1 MVFCTYTF
9 NLPVVVRDCGSK
21 ADSSGVDAGS
31 NLVRWGVMTITKF
44 TVDELTAER
53 CCLCAYVSGCGSQD
67 LPEKHS
73 EYSKVIGAT
82 WKCHRNKL
90 PNNCDLWEEEE

>member
-1 MVFCTYTF
+1 MVFRNNPF
-9 NLPVVVRDCGSK
+9 NLPVVVRNLCGSVH
-21 ADSSGVDAGS
+21 SSSVDAGS

-44 TVDELTAER
+44 TVDELTVER

-73 EYSKVIGAT
+73 EYGKVIGAT

>member
-1 MVFCTYTF
+1 MVFRSYF
-9 NLPVVVRDCGSK
+9 INLLVVVRDSGSK
-21 ADSSGVDAGS
+21 VHSSNDNAFSDFG
-31 NLVRWGVMTITKF
+31 RWEVMAITKF
-44 TVDELTAER
+44 TVDELTVQR
-53 CCLCAYVSGCGSQD
+53 CCLCAHVSGCGSQD

-73 EYSKVIGAT
+73 VYGKVIGAT